1 MTLPAGRYVVTTEV
15 DLRTGNMDSA
25 VVGCLIQGWDDG
37 TFKNL
42 DYRWERVQSVRQL
55 VQTTE
60 AETPAGGGAV
70 WLTCVGD
77 NGITGERAGDW
88 RMYAT
93 QVGAITEIN
102 Q

>member
-1 MTLPAGRYVVTTEV
+1 
-15 DLRTGNMDSA
+15 MDSA
-25 VVGCLIQGWDDG
+25 VMGCLIQGWDDG

-42 DYRWERVQSVRQL
+42 DYRSERVQSVRQL
-55 VQTTE
+55 VQATKGG
-60 AETPAGGGAV
+60 APGGGGEV
-70 WLTCVGD
+70 WLTCAGD

-93 QVGAITEIN
+93 QVGAITEIS